1 MSELRRLGSD
11 DPIAAALFEAARA
24 YRPPV
29 RLRRGTMRALG
40 VPVGLSLLGSALAHA
55 AQAAAPFKGWIVA
68 GVLTAATAGGG
79 ALYVSQRLAAPE
91 PVVTTELA
99 RRPAARPRPRP
110 AAPAPVAATAP
121 LPAVIPAATA
131 PPARPRRLALRAPA
145 PPTLPAPLVAPEPP
159 AALEPPPVAPP
170 PLPPPRTAGTAPLP
184 MPMLPAAAPAPRS
197 TLDAELALIET
208 ARGQLGA
215 PRRALATLDEYGRAF
230 PRGVLAE
237 EAEILRLTALVAA
250 GARQEAAARAAAF
263 LTAHPRSPL
272 VARARTF
279 LAPSTQAQ

>member
-11 DPIAAALFEAARA
+11 DPIAAALFEAART

-55 AQAAAPFKGWIVA
+55 AQAAAPFKAWIVA

-91 PVVTTELA
+91 PAVTAEVA
-99 RRPAARPRPRP
+99 RPPVARPRPRP
-110 AAPAPVAATAP
+110 AAAPAPVAATAP
-121 LPAVIPAATA
+121 LPAVLPAATA

-145 PPTLPAPLVAPEPP
+145 PPTLPAPPVAPEPP
-159 AALEPPPVAPP
+159 AAVEPPPVAPA
-170 PLPPPRTAGTAPLP
+170 PLPPRPTGTAPLP
-184 MPMLPAAAPAPRS
+184 MPMLPPAAPAPRS

-208 ARGQLGA
+208 ARSQLGA
-215 PRRALATLDEYGRAF
+215 PRRALATLDEYGLAF
-230 PRGVLAE
+230 PRGALGE
-237 EAEILRLTALVAA
+237 EAEILRLSALAAA

-263 LTAHPRSPL
+263 LAAHPQSPL
-272 VARARTF
+272 AARARTF